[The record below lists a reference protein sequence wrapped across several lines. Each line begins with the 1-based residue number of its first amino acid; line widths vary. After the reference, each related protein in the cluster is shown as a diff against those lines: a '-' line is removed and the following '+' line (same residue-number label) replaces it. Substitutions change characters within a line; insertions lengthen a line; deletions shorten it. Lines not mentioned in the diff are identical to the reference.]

1 MKNFLAITI
10 LGTVLSGSLA
20 LANEMAFD
28 DYYRG
33 LEAHDTGKYAE
44 AVIWYYKAVKQG
56 VAIAQFKLG
65 SMYVAG
71 QAVSRNYISAHMWL
85 NMAGLQGIEIAKTKM
100 NILEKRM
107 TASELEEARRR
118 AKICLNSNYKNC
130 D

>member
-1 MKNFLAITI
+1 
-10 LGTVLSGSLA
+10 
-20 LANEMAFD
+20 
-28 DYYRG
+28 
-33 LEAHDTGKYAE
+33 
-44 AVIWYYKAVKQG
+44 
-56 VAIAQFKLG
+56 
-65 SMYVAG
+65 
-71 QAVSRNYISAHMWL
+71 MWL